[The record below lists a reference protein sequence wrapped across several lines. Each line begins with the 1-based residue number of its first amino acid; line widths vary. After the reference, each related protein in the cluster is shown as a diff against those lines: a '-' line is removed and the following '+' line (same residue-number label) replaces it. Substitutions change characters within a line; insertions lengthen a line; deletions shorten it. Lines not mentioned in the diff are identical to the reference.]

1 MQPRMEPRFN
11 PRAAQNNRFGNRQSA
26 PAQARRNFAPSGG
39 STFAGGILSFS
50 IDGRSNRRTFA
61 LFSVITLVL
70 LFFSFFW
77 LMALRTPEIINE
89 SRRYWRAEY
98 EKEMKDVFTISVKM
112 GAEGTRSGANLL
124 TNLQSIDEYLKKHKK
139 GPYSRAAEVVSS
151 NRDFYFSDDEMPPT
165 PTSDFVVFFIFL
177 IPVVLLMVYSWI
189 FVLGRRL
196 HDLGFSA
203 QWIFLIWFLLTALFI
218 CLVGVFEWVLLPL
231 LLLLLAVGIF
241 SFVPGNVGI
250 NEYET
255 MNVFLLDMA
264 AGKWLK

>member
-70 LFFSFFW
+70 LMFGLVFRLDEIESYNRRVIAAQDAAAEDKLASVAYDAGAALAGWFFW
-77 LMALRTPEIINE
+77 GADPLSSITVARPFKTILGGGCVRTVEEVEPI
-89 SRRYWRAEY
+89 
-98 EKEMKDVFTISVKM
+98 DT
-112 GAEGTRSGANLL
+112 L
-124 TNLQSIDEYLKKHKK
+124 SIWL
-139 GPYSRAAEVVSS
+139 A
-151 NRDFYFSDDEMPPT
+151 
-165 PTSDFVVFFIFL
+165 FVPAI
-177 IPVVLLMVYSWI
+177 LLMVYSWI

-203 QWIFLIWFLLTALFI
+203 HLIFLIWFLTAFFSCFVSGL
-218 CLVGVFEWVLLPL
+218 CLLLVVGV
-231 LLLLLAVGIF
+231 F
-241 SFVPGNVGI
+241 SFVPGNVGM
-250 NEYET
+250 NEYGYPPERK
-255 MNVFLLDMA
+255 FFP
-264 AGKWLK
+264 